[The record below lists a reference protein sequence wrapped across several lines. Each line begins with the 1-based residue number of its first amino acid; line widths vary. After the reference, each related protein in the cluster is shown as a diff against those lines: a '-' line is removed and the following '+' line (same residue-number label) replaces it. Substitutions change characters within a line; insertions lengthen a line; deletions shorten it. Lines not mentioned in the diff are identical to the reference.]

1 MKKNILRTLKEK
13 VIVLTSYERKSLF
26 SFLAVYLIS
35 VFILLAIIGYLFFEN
50 NRAAMKNAM
59 KFEMMYQAR
68 MLSSSIVM
76 RAMKNDTKG
85 VMDTISRDNFLKEL
99 KHCRFQAGFYD
110 KKKIPIYTEIDDF
123 EVIDKDFFIKDKSC
137 YTVIEDKSDHLG
149 VHYIV
154 LKENELFKTLQQLR
168 IRIIGY
174 LVFSFILMGIVGYFL
189 GRLFLR
195 PVREQIESLDN
206 FISDTTH
213 ELNTPISAILMTIQS
228 LKGVEP
234 KKLKRLEASA
244 KRLSVMYSSLT
255 YRLEGKVEPSEWLS
269 FDAVVK
275 ERVKYVKELIDSKHL
290 HITLD
295 LEPTEVLMP
304 KTSSY
309 RLIDNLLSNAIK
321 YSDVGDSIFITLK
334 DNVLKVKDTGIGIDK
349 KVQDDIFKRY
359 HRANEERGGF
369 GIGLNI
375 VLSICKKYKI
385 KLGLESKKGEG
396 STFILTFPS
405 KRRFSGKA

>member
-50 NRAAMKNAM
+50 NRASMKNAM

-228 LKGVEP
+228 LKEVEP

-269 FDAVVK
+269 FDAVIK

-334 DNVLKVKDTGIGIDK
+334 ENVLKVKDTGIGIDK

-359 HRANEERGGF
+359 HRENEERGGF

>member
-1 MKKNILRTLKEK
+1 MRTLKEK

-35 VFILLAIIGYLFFEN
+35 VFILLAIIGFLFFEN
-50 NRAAMKNAM
+50 NRTSMQNAM

-76 RAMKNDTKG
+76 KAMHDDSNSEMDLASQND
-85 VMDTISRDNFLKEL
+85 FLKHL
-99 KHCRFQAGFYD
+99 KHCRFQVGYYNKD
-110 KKKIPIYTEIDDF
+110 KRPIYTEIDDF
-123 EVIDKDFFIKDKSC
+123 KVTDQGFFIENGSA
-137 YTVIEDKSDHLG
+137 YTIIEDKSKHLG
-149 VHYIV
+149 VQYIV
-154 LKENELFKTLQQLR
+154 LKENALSKNVQSLR
-168 IRIIGY
+168 IKIIGY
-174 LVFSFILMGIVGYFL
+174 LVLSFILMGIVGYFL

-228 LKGVEP
+228 LKDIDP
-234 KKLKRLEASA
+234 KKLQRLEASA

-255 YRLEGKVEPSEWLS
+255 YRLEGKVEHSEVLCFS
-269 FDAVVK
+269 DVVK
-275 ERVKYVKELIDSKHL
+275 ERVEYVKELIDSKRL
-290 HITLD
+290 HISLD

-304 KTSSY
+304 KTSAY

-321 YSDVGDSIFITLK
+321 YSDVGDHIFITLK
-334 DNVLKVKDTGIGIDK
+334 DHVLKVKDTGVGIDK

-359 HRANEERGGF
+359 YRENDERGGF

-375 VLSICKKYKI
+375 VLSICKQYKI
-385 KLGLESKKGEG
+385 KLDLKSRKGEG
-396 STFILTFPS
+396 STFILTFPTV
-405 KRRFSGKA
+405 

>member
-1 MKKNILRTLKEK
+1 
-13 VIVLTSYERKSLF
+13 
-26 SFLAVYLIS
+26 
-35 VFILLAIIGYLFFEN
+35 
-50 NRAAMKNAM
+50 M

-68 MLSSSIVM
+68 LLSSEIVM
-76 RAMKNDTKG
+76 NAMEHKQNTMLDHEQRFT
-85 VMDTISRDNFLKEL
+85 FLKEL
-99 KHCRFQAGFYD
+99 KHCRFKVGYYD
-110 KKKIPIYTEIDDF
+110 KNKKPIYTEIKNMKTF
-123 EVIDKDFFIKDKSC
+123 DKPFFIENKSC
-137 YTVIEDKSDHLG
+137 STVVEDKSDHLG

-154 LKENELFKTLQQLR
+154 LKEYDLAKSLHKLR
-168 IRIIGY
+168 IKIIGY
-174 LVFSFILMGIVGYFL
+174 LVLSFILMGVVGYFL
-189 GRLFLR
+189 GRLFLK

-228 LKGVEP
+228 LKGIEP

-255 YRLEGKVEPSEWLS
+255 YRLEGKVESSEWLF

-349 KVQDDIFKRY
+349 KVQDDIFNRY
-359 HRANEERGGF
+359 QRANEERGGF

-405 KRRFSGKA
+405 VGRFLGKA

>member
-1 MKKNILRTLKEK
+1 MRTLKEK

-50 NRAAMKNAM
+50 NRTSMQNAM

-76 RAMKNDTKG
+76 RAMTNDTKG
-85 VMDTISRDNFLKEL
+85 VMDIESRENFLKDL
-99 KHCRFQAGFYD
+99 KHCRFQTGYYD
-110 KKKIPIYTEIDDF
+110 KNKEAIYTELDEF
-123 EVIDKDFFIKDKSC
+123 EVINKDFFIKDKSC
-137 YTVIEDKSDHLG
+137 YTVTEDKSNHLG

-154 LKENELFKTLQQLR
+154 LKENNLANILQQMR
-168 IRIIGY
+168 IKIIGY

-255 YRLEGKVEPSEWLS
+255 YRLEGNEEPSELLYFS
-269 FDAVVK
+269 SIVE
-275 ERVKYVKELIDSKHL
+275 ERVEYVKELINSKHL
-290 HITLD
+290 NITLD
-295 LEPTEVLMP
+295 LEPTQVFLP

-334 DNVLKVKDTGIGIDK
+334 ENVLKVRDTGIGIDQ
-349 KVQDDIFKRY
+349 KVQADIFKRY
-359 HRANEERGGF
+359 YRENDERGGF

-385 KLGLESKKGEG
+385 KLDLESKKGEG
-396 STFILTFPS
+396 STFILTFP
-405 KRRFSGKA
+405 KVPYKVL